1 MLRALSDAPT
11 EPASPHR
18 LAEALRAGVRPIS
31 RDAVS
36 FAVVASAAWLLA
48 LSLASFGDAW
58 KRLLA
63 GAIEASSQETFD
75 HAVLSAPIQGLLWSL
90 LPLAVLVL
98 VATLLAWAAQGGIAF
113 RSRSARTRF
122 RVRPMRGLRT
132 LWLVVKALVMAMA
145 FASIAHHAL
154 RAIVTT
160 PTADLGFAMRTLERL
175 SLLAASRLGIALALL
190 VIADL
195 LVQRFLW
202 RESVRMTREELR
214 RELREAEVDP
224 SLRGEQRRQHR
235 SASPESRL

>member
-11 EPASPHR
+11 EPASPQR

-36 FAVVASAAWLLA
+36 FAVVASAGWLLA
-48 LSLASFGDAW
+48 LSLGSFGDAW

-63 GAIEASSQETFD
+63 GALEASSQEKLD
-75 HAVLSAPIQGLLWSL
+75 HAALSEPIQALLWSL
-90 LPLAVLVL
+90 LPMAALVL
-98 VATLLAWAAQGGIAF
+98 VVTLLAWAAQGGLAF
-113 RSRSARTRF
+113 RSRSARARI
-122 RVRPMRGLRT
+122 RLRPMRGVRT
-132 LWLVVKALVMAMA
+132 TWLAVKALVMVMA

-160 PTADLGFAMRTLERL
+160 PTADLPFAIRTLERL

-195 LVQRFLW
+195 VVQRLLW
-202 RESVRMTREELR
+202 RESLRMTREELR
-214 RELREAEVDP
+214 RELRESEADP
-224 SLRGEQRRQHR
+224 GLRGEQRRQHR
-235 SASPESRL
+235 SAVPESTS